1 MKVCLKLYC
10 EADTEA
16 EIIFLWLPLI
26 LSSLILVY
34 ILFFIY

>member
-16 EIIFLWLPLI
+16 KIICLWLPFI

-34 ILFFIY
+34 ILFY